1 MWPKRSESWCSA
13 PDSPPSASARNSAD
27 ARSVFSASDLQWL
40 VIGLGAARRRA
51 LSAVVSGCASRLLA
65 DVLKS

>member
-1 MWPKRSESWCSA
+1 
-13 PDSPPSASARNSAD
+13 
-27 ARSVFSASDLQWL
+27 LQWL